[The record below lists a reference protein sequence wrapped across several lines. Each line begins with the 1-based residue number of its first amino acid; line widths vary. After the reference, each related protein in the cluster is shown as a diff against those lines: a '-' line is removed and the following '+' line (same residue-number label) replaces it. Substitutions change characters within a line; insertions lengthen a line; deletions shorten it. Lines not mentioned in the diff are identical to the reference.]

1 MILAFTIT
9 LFTVKED
16 FNNECE
22 GTNTMEVI
30 VGLINVVIFTR

>member
-9 LFTVKED
+9 LFTVKKD
-16 FNNECE
+16 LNNECE
-22 GTNTMEVI
+22 GTNKEVT